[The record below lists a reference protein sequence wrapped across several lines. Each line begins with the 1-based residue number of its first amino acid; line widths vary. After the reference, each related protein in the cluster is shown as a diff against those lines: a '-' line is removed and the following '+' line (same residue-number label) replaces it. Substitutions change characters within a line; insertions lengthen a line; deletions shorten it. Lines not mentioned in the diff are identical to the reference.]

1 MRIAIAE
8 FSQETDTF
16 SPLRAGLSEFESYG
30 VYRDAELLDRMQ
42 NAGPIGGLLQ
52 VLAEHGSGIEPVP
65 LLRASAGAGG
75 KILDETFTQLSQEL
89 LERLHAAGK
98 LNAVFLSLHGAA
110 SSESE
115 DDLEGTLL
123 EQIRQVVGEET
134 LIIVPLDH
142 HANITRRMME
152 NADCLIGHETQP
164 HDPIATGRKAARLMM
179 RMLAGDISVVRAWQK
194 IPMITPQDQFLTA
207 SGPMKAW
214 FDRAREWERQPG
226 VLDVSPCPMQ
236 PWLDVA
242 EGGWSVVVHTDANA
256 DLARR
261 ITADMATLVWNLRR
275 EFWHSERLPPAE
287 AVRRASAAEQGLVI
301 LSDTGDSVYG
311 GAPGDNTCLLGEL
324 VAQQVPCLSL
334 MPMVDSEAVS
344 AAISAG
350 VKSEITLNVGGRQD
364 TEFSRPVKIV
374 GKVAAFSRGLSVE
387 IPERGVCH
395 IGRAA
400 LLECGAIRL
409 ALLDNRSFVIN
420 HPLLYSH
427 LGVNVAAAKL
437 VVVKTASNFQ
447 FFAPWRR
454 QLIRVDTPGTTQ
466 SNLSAFSWQ
475 RLPRP
480 IDPFDEVANWA
491 PQPCVHPPRHNG
503 R

>member
-1 MRIAIAE
+1 MRIAVAE
-8 FSQETDTF
+8 FSQETDSF
-16 SPLRAGLSEFESYG
+16 SPLRAGISEFDSYG
-30 VYRDAELLDRMQ
+30 VYRGAELLERMQ

-52 VLAEHGSGIEPVP
+52 VLAEHRSGIDVVP

-75 KILDETFTQLSQEL
+75 KILDATFAQLSTEL
-89 LERLHAAGK
+89 LDRLQAAGG
-98 LNAVFLSLHGAA
+98 LDGVFLSLHGAA

-123 EQIRQVVGEET
+123 QRVRQIVGEET
-134 LIIVPLDH
+134 LIVAPFDH
-142 HANITRRMME
+142 HANITERMMQH
-152 NADCLIGHETQP
+152 ADCLVGHETQP
-164 HDPIATGRKAARLMM
+164 HDPIVTGRKAARLMM
-179 RMLAGDISVVRAWQK
+179 RMLTGEIAVVRAWQK

-207 SGPMKAW
+207 TGPMKAW
-214 FDRAREWERQPG
+214 FERAREWERQPG

-242 EGGWSVVVHTDANA
+242 EGGWAVIAHTDANA
-256 DLARR
+256 ELARH
-261 ITADMATLVWNLRR
+261 IADDMAALAWKLRR
-275 EFWHSERLPPAE
+275 EFWRSERLPPAE
-287 AVRRASAAEQGLVI
+287 AVRCASAAEQGLVI

-311 GAPGDNTCLLGEL
+311 GAPGDNTCLLREL
-324 VAQQVPCLSL
+324 VEQQVKCLSL
-334 MPMVDSEAVS
+334 VPLVDAEAVS
-344 AAISAG
+344 AAMAAG
-350 VKSEITLNVGGRQD
+350 IKSELTLEVGGKQD
-364 TEFSRPVKIV
+364 SQFSRPVRLT
-374 GKVAAFSRGLSVE
+374 GKVAAISQGLSIE

-395 IGRAA
+395 IGPTA

-427 LGVNVAAAKL
+427 LGVDVAAAKL
-437 VVVKTASNFQ
+437 VVLKTASNFQ
-447 FFAPWRR
+447 FFAPWRK

-466 SNLSAFSWQ
+466 SNLSAFDWQ

-480 IDPFDEVANWA
+480 IDPFDEVVDWS
-491 PQPCVHPPRHNG
+491 PHPHVYSAREIS